1 MSAVVAIEP
10 TPNGDGYWLVD
21 DEGAVN
27 AMGNATNF
35 GGLDGADVPIVD
47 LRCTPSGNG
56 YWIVDA
62 DGGVYSFGDATNYG
76 SW

>member
-10 TPNGDGYWLVD
+10 TPDGDGYWLVD
-21 DEGAVN
+21 DEGAVS
-27 AMGNATNF
+27 AMGRA
-35 GGLDGADVPIVD
+35 GYYGALDGSDVPIVD
-47 LRCTPSGNG
+47 LRCTPSGEG

-62 DGGVYSFGDATNYG
+62 EGSVYSFGDAGDYG